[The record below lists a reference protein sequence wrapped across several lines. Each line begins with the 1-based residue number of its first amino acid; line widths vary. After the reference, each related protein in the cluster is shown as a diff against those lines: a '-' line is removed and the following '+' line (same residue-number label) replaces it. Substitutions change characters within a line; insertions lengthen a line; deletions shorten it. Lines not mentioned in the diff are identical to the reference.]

1 MALTGNSRSVRFT
14 RWQVLVNNL
23 RESGALRHLDK
34 EIERLEALLGKARAV
49 QDRYEDLRTQALEAK
64 NELARLAREGDR
76 VRSILGAGLRAEL
89 GFTNEALARYG
100 YKPNQINR
108 RRPRAAAGQA
118 AAAPTP
124 AASEAPTPDS

>member
-1 MALTGNSRSVRFT
+1 
-14 RWQVLVNNL
+14 VLVNNL
-23 RESGALRHLDK
+23 RESGILPHLEK
-34 EIERLEALLGKARAV
+34 EIERLEALLAKARAV
-49 QDRYEDLRTQALEAK
+49 QDRHEDLRTQALEAK

-108 RRPRAAAGQA
+108 RRPRAAAQA
-118 AAAPTP
+118 AEAPTP
-124 AASEAPTPDS
+124 AGTGDAPRSET